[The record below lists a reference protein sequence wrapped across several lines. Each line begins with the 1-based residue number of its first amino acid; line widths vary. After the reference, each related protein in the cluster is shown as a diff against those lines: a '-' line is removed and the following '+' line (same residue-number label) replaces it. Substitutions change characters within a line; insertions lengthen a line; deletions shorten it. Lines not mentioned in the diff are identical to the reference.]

1 MIGTKNYK
9 GFGTLL
15 AATFAYNALY
25 EQFVGERLGADPVNA
40 AIDAGGILFGNDL
53 VDSEGNPIGVGERL
67 ARAGGRMVGEGAA
80 YTPLG
85 NAVLGSIYPERGIRI
100 PFSGGD
106 RMLTRSDLFGD
117 SQIGRFGGS
126 VPMQAAFENPALMLG
141 IPGFSQAQ
149 RTVEGLNA
157 YGQGAS
163 ISPSGEERYT
173 IDQNFLNLL
182 NSMIGGQYATE
193 EGRAY
198 LEERNARLRGERDQ
212 SAVPLY
218 LQR

>member
-1 MIGTKNYK
+1 
-9 GFGTLL
+9 
-15 AATFAYNALY
+15 
-25 EQFVGERLGADPVNA
+25 
-40 AIDAGGILFGNDL
+40 
-53 VDSEGNPIGVGERL
+53 
-67 ARAGGRMVGEGAA
+67 
-80 YTPLG
+80 
-85 NAVLGSIYPERGIRI
+85 
-100 PFSGGD
+100 
-106 RMLTRSDLFGD
+106 MLTRSDLFGD

-126 VPMQAAFENPALMLG
+126 VPIQAAFENPALMLG

-182 NSMIGGQYATE
+182 KSMIGGQYATE